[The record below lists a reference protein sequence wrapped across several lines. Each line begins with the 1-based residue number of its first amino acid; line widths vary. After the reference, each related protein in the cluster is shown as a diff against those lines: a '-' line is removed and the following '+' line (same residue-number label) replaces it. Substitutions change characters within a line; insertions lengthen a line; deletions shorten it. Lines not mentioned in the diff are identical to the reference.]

1 MSMKHIG
8 TKILA
13 GVLVVLLAGVGVLIW
28 RNLPEDAPRL
38 QEPEET
44 VRQEPEVQPDTTATL
59 CVAGDIVAHMP
70 LVADAWNGEAYD
82 FTHLFADARRYL
94 RGCGLHNGLSGDCTF
109 NGPPYSGYPQFCAP
123 DALASGLKTVGFHLL
138 STASNHSIH
147 TWYSGLVRTLDVLD
161 AAGLEHVGTYRTQQE
176 RDTVKIIDV
185 GGIKLAMLA
194 YTFSTNG
201 LPVDS
206 EHPYCVSVYTSDYMT
221 DCNAVDYDL
230 IQSDLDKAGSPV
242 RMRSP
247 CMYTGE
253 TSTTPSRPSS
263 RSSWQT
269 TCLRTVRHWCSAG
282 TRMCRSRWSCG
293 RCRTAAQA
301 IVLTVSAT

>member
-13 GVLVVLLAGVGVLIW
+13 GVLVVLLAGAGVLIW

-38 QEPEET
+38 
-44 VRQEPEVQPDTTATL
+44 QEPEVQPDTTATL

-82 FTHLFADARRYL
+82 FTHLFADARRYYEAADYTTACL
-94 RGCGLHNGLSGDCTF
+94 ETTF

-123 DALASGLKTVGFHLL
+123 DALAYGLKTVGFNLL
-138 STASNHSIH
+138 STASNHSMD

-206 EHPYCVSVYTSDYMT
+206 EHPYSVSVYTTDYMT
-221 DCNAVDYDL
+221 DCSAVDYDL
-230 IQSDLDKAGSPV
+230 IQ
-242 RMRSP
+242 
-247 CMYTGE
+247 
-253 TSTTPSRPSS
+253 
-263 RSSWQT
+263 
-269 TCLRTVRHWCSAG
+269 
-282 TRMCRSRWSCG
+282 
-293 RCRTAAQA
+293 
-301 IVLTVSAT
+301 

>member
-13 GVLVVLLAGVGVLIW
+13 GVLVVLLAGTGVLIW

-82 FTHLFADARRYL
+82 FTHLFADARPYYEAADYTTACL
-94 RGCGLHNGLSGDCTF
+94 ETTF

-138 STASNHSIH
+138 STASNHSMD
-147 TWYSGLVRTLDVLD
+147 TGYSGLVRTLDVLD

-206 EHPYCVSVYTSDYMT
+206 EHSAIFQCLQLS
-221 DCNAVDYDL
+221 L
-230 IQSDLDKAGSPV
+230 I
-242 RMRSP
+242 
-247 CMYTGE
+247 
-253 TSTTPSRPSS
+253 
-263 RSSWQT
+263 
-269 TCLRTVRHWCSAG
+269 H
-282 TRMCRSRWSCG
+282 
-293 RCRTAAQA
+293 
-301 IVLTVSAT
+301 I

>member
-13 GVLVVLLAGVGVLIW
+13 GVLVVLLAGAGVLIW

-82 FTHLFADARRYL
+82 FTHLFADARRYYEAADYTTACL
-94 RGCGLHNGLSGDCTF
+94 ETTF

-138 STASNHSIH
+138 STASNHSMD
-147 TWYSGLVRTLDVLD
+147 TWYNGLVRTLDVLD
-161 AAGLEHVGTYRTQQE
+161 AAGLEHVGTYRTQ
-176 RDTVKIIDV
+176 
-185 GGIKLAMLA
+185 
-194 YTFSTNG
+194 
-201 LPVDS
+201 
-206 EHPYCVSVYTSDYMT
+206 
-221 DCNAVDYDL
+221 
-230 IQSDLDKAGSPV
+230 
-242 RMRSP
+242 
-247 CMYTGE
+247 
-253 TSTTPSRPSS
+253 
-263 RSSWQT
+263 
-269 TCLRTVRHWCSAG
+269 
-282 TRMCRSRWSCG
+282 
-293 RCRTAAQA
+293 
-301 IVLTVSAT
+301 

>member
-1 MSMKHIG
+1 MKHIG

-13 GVLVVLLAGVGVLIW
+13 GVLVVLLAGTGVLIW

-82 FTHLFADARRYL
+82 FTHLFADARRYYEAADYTTACL
-94 RGCGLHNGLSGDCTF
+94 ETTF

-138 STASNHSIH
+138 STASNHSMD
-147 TWYSGLVRTLDVLD
+147 TGYSGLVRTLDVLD

-206 EHPYCVSVYTSDYMT
+206 EHPVLRQRLHERLHDRLQCGGLRPHPVGFGQGG
-221 DCNAVDYDL
+221 AVRCGCDRRVCTL
-230 IQSDLDKAGSPV
+230 GKRVPHRAVRAAGAAGRLPV
-242 RMRSP
+242 CARRD
-247 CMYTGE
+247 TGA
-253 TSTTPSRPSS
+253 R
-263 RSSWQT
+263 R
-269 TCLRTVRHWCSAG
+269 G

-301 IVLTVSAT
+301 ICATVSAT

>member
-13 GVLVVLLAGVGVLIW
+13 GVLVVLLAGAGVLIW

-70 LVADAWNGEAYD
+70 LVADA
-82 FTHLFADARRYL
+82 RRYYEAADYTTACL
-94 RGCGLHNGLSGDCTF
+94 ETTF

-138 STASNHSIH
+138 STASNHSMD

-201 LPVDS
+201 L
-206 EHPYCVSVYTSDYMT
+206 T
-221 DCNAVDYDL
+221 A
-230 IQSDLDKAGSPV
+230 
-242 RMRSP
+242 
-247 CMYTGE
+247 
-253 TSTTPSRPSS
+253 ST
-263 RSSWQT
+263 
-269 TCLRTVRHWCSAG
+269 
-282 TRMCRSRWSCG
+282 
-293 RCRTAAQA
+293 RTA
-301 IVLTVSAT
+301 SASTRPTT

>member
-13 GVLVVLLAGVGVLIW
+13 GVLVVLLAGAGVLIW

-82 FTHLFADARRYL
+82 FTHLFTDARPYYEAADYTTACL
-94 RGCGLHNGLSGDCTF
+94 ETTF

-138 STASNHSIH
+138 STASNHSMD
-147 TWYSGLVRTLDVLD
+147 TWYGGLVRTLDVLD

-221 DCNAVDYDL
+221 DCSAVDYDL
-230 IQSDLDKAGSPV
+230 IQSDLDKGGAVRCGCDRRVCTLGKRVPHRAVRAAEAAGRLPV
-242 RMRSP
+242 CAR
-247 CMYTGE
+247 CDTGA
-253 TSTTPSRPSS
+253 R
-263 RSSWQT
+263 R
-269 TCLRTVRHWCSAG
+269 A
-282 TRMCRSRWSCG
+282 RMCRSRWSCG

-301 IVLTVSAT
+301 ICATASAT

>member
-13 GVLVVLLAGVGVLIW
+13 GVLVVLLAGAGVLIW
-28 RNLPEDAPRL
+28 RNLPEAAPRL

-82 FTHLFADARRYL
+82 FTHLFADARPYYEAADYTTACL
-94 RGCGLHNGLSGDCTF
+94 ETTF

-123 DALASGLKTVGFHLL
+123 DALASGLKTVGFNLL
-138 STASNHSIH
+138 STASNHSMD

-206 EHPYCVSVYTSDYMT
+206 EHPYSVSVYTSDYMT
-221 DCNAVDYDL
+221 DCSAVDYDL
-230 IQSDLDKAGSPV
+230 IQSDLDKAGQS
-242 RMRSP
+242 
-247 CMYTGE
+247 G
-253 TSTTPSRPSS
+253 
-263 RSSWQT
+263 
-269 TCLRTVRHWCSAG
+269 AD
-282 TRMCRSRWSCG
+282 
-293 RCRTAAQA
+293 A
-301 IVLTVSAT
+301 IAV

>member
-13 GVLVVLLAGVGVLIW
+13 GVLVVLLAGAGVLIW

-59 CVAGDIVAHMP
+59 CVAGDIVVHMP

-82 FTHLFADARRYL
+82 FTHLFADARRYYEAADYTTACL
-94 RGCGLHNGLSGDCTF
+94 ETTF

-138 STASNHSIH
+138 STASNHSMD

-194 YTFSTNG
+194 YTFSTKRPAGGQRAPVQRQRLHDRLHDRLQCGG
-201 LPVDS
+201 LRPHPVGS
-206 EHPYCVSVYTSDYMT
+206 G
-221 DCNAVDYDL
+221 
-230 IQSDLDKAGSPV
+230 QRQGSPV

-247 CMYTGE
+247 CMYIGE
-253 TSTTPSRPSS
+253 TEYHTGAVRAAGAAGGL
-263 RSSWQT
+263 
-269 TCLRTVRHWCSAG
+269 TCLHTVRHWCSAG
-282 TRMCRSRWSCG
+282 TR
-293 RCRTAAQA
+293 T
-301 IVLTVSAT
+301 

>member
-13 GVLVVLLAGVGVLIW
+13 GVLVVLLAGAGVLIW

-38 QEPEET
+38 
-44 VRQEPEVQPDTTATL
+44 QEPEVQPDTTATL

-82 FTHLFADARRYL
+82 FTHLFADARRYYEAADYTTACL
-94 RGCGLHNGLSGDCTF
+94 ETTF

-123 DALASGLKTVGFHLL
+123 DALAYGLKTVGFNLL
-138 STASNHSIH
+138 STASNHSMD

-206 EHPYCVSVYTSDYMT
+206 EHPYSVSVYTTDYMT
-221 DCNAVDYDL
+221 DCSAVDYDL
-230 IQSDLDKAGSPV
+230 IQSDLDRRGSPV

-247 CMYTGE
+247 CMYTGA

-263 RSSWQT
+263 RSSWRT
-269 TCLRTVRHWCSAG
+269 TCLRTARHWCSAG

-293 RCRTAAQA
+293 RCRTDAPA
-301 IVLTVSAT
+301 ICATVSAT